1 MKKIIR
7 TDIFTFDKLIS
18 QDRLYVDK
26 TEYVYKLVNRNA
38 ESSYYFISRPRRYG
52 KSLMCSTIDAL
63 FEGKKELFDGLYI
76 SETDYDFEKYPVIH
90 FDFANLPTE
99 NYDCFVKGLQDKIE
113 NQAKRIG
120 LSIKRSAPAIMLSD
134 IFEKT
139 EKELVLTIDEY
150 DAPIIHSLDKEWL
163 DKMRTVFNSFYAT
176 TKTYE
181 RKVRFFFVT
190 GITKLANLSIFS
202 TLNNLK
208 DISLRAEYAG
218 MFGYTEEEVE
228 SCFSDYIDDYMARN
242 DRKYETRK
250 EFVDNIRTYYDGY
263 SFSPLSETKVYNPV
277 SLGCFFME
285 NCAFRNYWQETAV
298 STLAIELAKRF
309 NLLSLVTDSPLVAL
323 STFTSFDIVAI
334 KDRNLNREQ
343 ALVLLYYTGYLTI
356 LSGTE
361 RTVSLTFPNQEIR
374 TSFTCDLIQRYTNN
388 QIVPLTLG
396 DRLSFAAAKEDTDEI
411 MALLKDY
418 YNQFIYQFFNN
429 EEVEEDEEK
438 KAKKKKLIPES
449 TFQLMLYAL
458 FVAVTVDPRAEEPTT
473 LGRSDIVFFSSDIVY
488 VLELKVDE
496 SAEKALEQIKEKG
509 YAERYR
515 LNHHSIHLLGINFSS
530 RKRQIVDWKE
540 ETIHC

>member
-1 MKKIIR
+1 MRKVIR
-7 TDIFTFDKLIS
+7 TDIYTFEKLIR

-26 TEYVYKLVNRNA
+26 TRYLHELVKDDT
-38 ESSYYFISRPRRYG
+38 ESSFYFLCRPRRWG

-63 FEGKKELFDGLYI
+63 FEGKRELFDGLYI
-76 SETDYDFEKYPVIH
+76 SKTDYDFEKYPVIH

-113 NQAKRIG
+113 NQAERIG
-120 LSIKRSAPAIMLSD
+120 LSVKRSAPSTMLSD
-134 IFEKT
+134 IFEEA
-139 EKELVLTIDEY
+139 EKELVITIDEY
-150 DAPIIHSLDKEWL
+150 DTPIIHSLDREWT
-163 DKMRTVFNSFYAT
+163 DKARTVFNSFYAT
-176 TKTYE
+176 IKVYE
-181 RKVRFFFVT
+181 GKIRFLYIT

-208 DISLRAEYAG
+208 DISLRTEYAG

-228 SCFSDYIDDYMARN
+228 SCFSDYIDDYMKRD

-250 EFVDNIRTYYDGY
+250 EFIDSIRTYYDGY
-263 SFSPLSETKVYNPV
+263 SFSPLSETRVYNPV

-285 NCAFRNYWQETAV
+285 NCIFRNYWQETGSSA
-298 STLAIELAKRF
+298 LAIELARRF
-309 NLLSLVTDSPLVAL
+309 NLLSLVTDFPLVAL
-323 STFTSFDIVAI
+323 STFTTFDIAAI
-334 KDRNLNREQ
+334 RDRNLNEEQ
-343 ALVLLYYTGYLTI
+343 ALVFLYFTGYLTI

-361 RTVSLTFPNQEIR
+361 RTVSLTFPNREIR

-388 QIVPLTLG
+388 QIVPPTLG
-396 DRLSFAAAKEDTDEI
+396 VRLKIAAAKEGTDEI
-411 MALLKDY
+411 MTLLKGY
-418 YNQFIYQFFNN
+418 YNQFIYQFFSN
-429 EEVEEDEEK
+429 EEDEEM
-438 KAKKKKLIPES
+438 KAKRKKLIPES
-449 TFQLMLYAL
+449 TFQLILYAL
-458 FVAVTVDPRAEEPTT
+458 FVAVTVDPRAEEPTV

-496 SAEKALEQIKEKG
+496 SAEKALEQIREKG

-530 RKRQIVDWKE
+530 RKRQIEDWKE